1 LSDEMPEETGWC
13 MPSLGASLFW
23 IIGCAVVAPLFAG
36 LVPRKLVPEVV
47 LLLAA
52 GIVIG
57 PSVLDIA
64 VEGSEISHLR
74 DLGLGLLFLL
84 AGYEIDTDE
93 ITGRG
98 GRHALITWLVCL
110 AAAFGVVLL
119 LGATGAVHAQ
129 TAVASEP
136 GVLVAFVALIA
147 GTGLPVIVAVTGV
160 AVESGDMTAANA
172 SVLVAAGAI
181 TVLLFPLGA
190 SLINRSAPGTGPLG
204 PAEATD
210 RAATSDD
217 KPRS

>member
-1 LSDEMPEETGWC
+1 MQEETGWC

-47 LLLAA
+47 LLL
-52 GIVIG
+52 
-57 PSVLDIA
+57 
-64 VEGSEISHLR
+64 
-74 DLGLGLLFLL
+74 
-84 AGYEIDTDE
+84 
-93 ITGRG
+93 
-98 GRHALITWLVCL
+98 
-110 AAAFGVVLL
+110 
-119 LGATGAVHAQ
+119 GATGVVHAQ

-190 SLINRSAPGTGPLG
+190 SLIDRSAPGTGPLG

-210 RAATSDD
+210 CTTTSEDNRGAD
-217 KPRS
+217 R